1 MCICVSV
8 LCVSA
13 REKTS
18 EGTIVNVHQEC
29 LHFVCVCFMFGVCV
43 CMYEFLICQYEM
55 CGSHV
60 EQDIRSLRPGP
71 CLGNQPRV
79 M

>member
-1 MCICVSV
+1 
-8 LCVSA
+8 
-13 REKTS
+13 
-18 EGTIVNVHQEC
+18 
-29 LHFVCVCFMFGVCV
+29 MFGVCV

-79 M
+79 V